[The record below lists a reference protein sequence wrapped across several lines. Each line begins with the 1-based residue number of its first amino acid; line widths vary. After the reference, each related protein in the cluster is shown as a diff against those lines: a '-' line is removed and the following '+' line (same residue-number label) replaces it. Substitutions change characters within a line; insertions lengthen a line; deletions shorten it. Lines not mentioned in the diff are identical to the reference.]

1 MTFDRSRSSIAR
13 DDASPPAVIEAKGN
27 FRHHVAMS
35 PRRVVLTL
43 AVWALLIAAALVPVI
58 EWKKSSGMTR
68 EQFLE
73 QVR

>member
-1 MTFDRSRSSIAR
+1 
-13 DDASPPAVIEAKGN
+13 
-27 FRHHVAMS
+27 MS
-35 PRRVVLTL
+35 PRRVLLTL
-43 AVWALLIAAALVPVI
+43 AVWGLLIAAALVPVI